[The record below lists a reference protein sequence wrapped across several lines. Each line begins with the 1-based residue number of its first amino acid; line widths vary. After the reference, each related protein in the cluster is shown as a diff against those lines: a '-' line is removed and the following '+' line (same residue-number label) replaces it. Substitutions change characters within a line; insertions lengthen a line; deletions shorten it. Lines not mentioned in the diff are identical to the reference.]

1 MTGPSSPGDV
11 PLEKNQ
17 GSKPSH
23 DGTVAD
29 NSGTGRRDV
38 LSVLRNAAIAVPV
51 LLTLKSA
58 PARALT
64 ASAAG
69 SATHASHLPQDT

>member
-1 MTGPSSPGDV
+1 MTGPSSPEDA
-11 PLEKNQ
+11 PSEKNQ
-17 GSKPSH
+17 GSKPTH
-23 DGTVAD
+23 GGKVTD

-38 LSVLRNAAIAVPV
+38 LSVLRNAAIAGPV

-64 ASAAG
+64 ASAAA